1 MFNRKNIL
9 NQSIIKELN
18 EDLEKTKQELDELE
32 DDFLNDKVR
41 LVKLLQKS
49 DKAPLTRCNKVEIL
63 KNGEIKFK
71 KLFQDL
77 EKAKH
82 HIHVEYYIV
91 KDDKI
96 GSQLLNILCKKAK
109 EGIEV
114 RLSVDDVGADISRK
128 MKHKLKN
135 CGVEFFSFMP
145 VLFPKFTGRMN
156 YRNHRKIAIIDGL
169 VGYVGGINVSDNY
182 VNKADRD
189 FYWRDTSIRVEG
201 EAVITLQVQFLTNW
215 QFVSNSKIE
224 NISKEYFPNKP
235 CDDDVAVQIAAS
247 GPDTDWANIMDA
259 MFSAISSADDYIYLT
274 TPYFIPNDEI
284 IMALQIASRSG
295 IDVRVLIPDESD
307 SKIAKYAT
315 NSYLQRLFNAN
326 IKVYRYTKGF
336 IHAKTMVIDDVFST
350 IGTANTDYRSF
361 NINFEI
367 NAIIYHKERSKE
379 LKSIF
384 MEDLKDAEEM
394 NPEKWEHRPKIEK
407 LKEAFCKLWAPLL

>member
-1 MFNRKNIL
+1 MNTKLYFASVIAAKVALIGLVWSHTQSMSLCVILLSLSVMQLVHFEAIL
-9 NQSIIKELN
+9 NI
-18 EDLEKTKQELDELE
+18 TKSMPSEEELDELE

-224 NISKEYFPNKP
+224 NISK
-235 CDDDVAVQIAAS
+235 
-247 GPDTDWANIMDA
+247 
-259 MFSAISSADDYIYLT
+259 
-274 TPYFIPNDEI
+274 
-284 IMALQIASRSG
+284 
-295 IDVRVLIPDESD
+295 
-307 SKIAKYAT
+307 
-315 NSYLQRLFNAN
+315 
-326 IKVYRYTKGF
+326 
-336 IHAKTMVIDDVFST
+336 
-350 IGTANTDYRSF
+350 
-361 NINFEI
+361 
-367 NAIIYHKERSKE
+367 
-379 LKSIF
+379 
-384 MEDLKDAEEM
+384 
-394 NPEKWEHRPKIEK
+394 
-407 LKEAFCKLWAPLL
+407 